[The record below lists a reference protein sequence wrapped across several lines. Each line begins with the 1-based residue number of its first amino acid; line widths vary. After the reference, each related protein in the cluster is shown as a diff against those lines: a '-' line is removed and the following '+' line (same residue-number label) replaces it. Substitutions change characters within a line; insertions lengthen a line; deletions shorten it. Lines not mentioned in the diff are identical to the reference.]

1 MLAHKFWKKT
11 KFEKNPDKNRFL
23 KKKPVFIGF
32 FQIFGFYSNPDA
44 LLVGEVMVEAEAVAM
59 REYDSGDSSSEKLL
73 AAVLVVGVMVAA
85 AWWLKWRSQWQ

>member
-1 MLAHKFWKKT
+1 
-11 KFEKNPDKNRFL
+11 
-23 KKKPVFIGF
+23 
-32 FQIFGFYSNPDA
+32 
-44 LLVGEVMVEAEAVAM
+44 MVEAEAVAM